1 MSDLYDSRSA
11 EAMLLTESEPFDS
24 ENHIYELKLDGI
36 RCLAYL
42 EPGKVDLRNKRN
54 KYLTDIYPE
63 LSEVHQQVK
72 TRVILDGELVV
83 MDNGR
88 PDFYELQ
95 RRSLMTDK
103 FKIELSARQ
112 RPVRLVIYDILYLDH
127 ESLLDK
133 PLMERKRLLEE
144 HITESDSLAISRY
157 ILEKGKEFYQL
168 VAAQNLEGIVAK
180 KKESIYQMGKRSKY
194 WIKFKKLEDGDFII
208 CGYVPN
214 EQGGI
219 KSVQLAIYDQGELIN
234 QGHVAM
240 GISKQDEKIILKH
253 SIVYESD
260 YPFKEGQPEKEA
272 QYFEPTLVC
281 KVEYMMRSKH
291 GLRQPVFKGLRNDKE
306 PSACTTEQFIN

>member
-24 ENHIYELKLDGI
+24 EQHIFELKLDGI

-63 LSEVHQQVK
+63 LSEIHKLVK
-72 TRVILDGELVV
+72 TRCILDGELVV
-83 MDNGR
+83 MDQGR

-103 FKIELSARQ
+103 FKIELSAKQ
-112 RPVRLVIYDILYLDH
+112 KPVRLVIYDILYFDQA
-127 ESLLDK
+127 SLLDR
-133 PLMERKRLLEE
+133 PLMERKKLLQE
-144 HITESDSLAISRY
+144 HVTENDSLAISRY
-157 ILEKGKEFYQL
+157 ILDKGIDFYHL
-168 VAAQNLEGIVAK
+168 VASQNLEGIVAK
-180 KKESIYQMGKRSKY
+180 KKDSIYQSGKRSKY
-194 WIKFKKLEDGDFII
+194 WVKFKKLEDADFII
-208 CGYVPN
+208 CGYIPN

-219 KSVQLAIYDQGELIN
+219 KSIQLAIYDQGELMN

-240 GISKQDEKIILKH
+240 GISKQDEKIILKYA
-253 SIVYESD
+253 IVYETN
-260 YPFKEGQPEKEA
+260 YPFKEGQPEKDA
-272 QYFEPTLVC
+272 VYFEPILVC

-291 GLRQPVFKGLRNDKE
+291 GLRQPVFKGLRDDKKASE
-306 PSACTTEQFIN
+306 CTTEQFIN